1 MKKHCVILAP
11 AYPLRGGL
19 ASFNERLAREFQQQ
33 GYQVTIFTFSL
44 QYPGLLF
51 PGKTQYSDDPPPK
64 DLQIEVVVN
73 SINPLNW
80 WKVGQRLRRLRP
92 DLIVVRYWIPFMGPC
107 LGTILRLARRNGHT
121 KTIAIVD
128 NLIPHERRPGD
139 RLFTRYFTAAI
150 HGFIVM
156 SRQVE
161 KQLRAFIPSAE
172 VKYTPH
178 PMYDNYGEK
187 VSRQEALQALQ
198 LPEDQQYL
206 LFFGFIRKYKGL
218 DILLKA
224 MADSR
229 IQALGVKLLIGGEF
243 YDDDASYRSIIEEHQ
258 LQDHIIL
265 HNHYIS
271 NEQVKNY
278 FCAADLVVQPYR
290 TATQSGI
297 SQLAFYY
304 SKPMVATRV
313 GGLTEI
319 ISDKVDGY
327 LVDVDPTAIAD
338 AIVDYY
344 QSNRLDELTMAV
356 ERKKKHFSWD
366 TLVDCI
372 ESVSQKLDPASLST
386 TSSHDH

>member
-1 MKKHCVILAP
+1 LKKHCVILAP

-139 RLFTRYFTAAI
+139 RLFTRYFTATI

-161 KQLRAFIPSAE
+161 KQLRTFIPSAE
-172 VKYTPH
+172 VKCTPH

-206 LFFGFIRKYKGL
+206 LFFGFIRNYKGL
-218 DILLKA
+218 
-224 MADSR
+224 
-229 IQALGVKLLIGGEF
+229 
-243 YDDDASYRSIIEEHQ
+243 
-258 LQDHIIL
+258 
-265 HNHYIS
+265 
-271 NEQVKNY
+271 
-278 FCAADLVVQPYR
+278 
-290 TATQSGI
+290 
-297 SQLAFYY
+297 
-304 SKPMVATRV
+304 
-313 GGLTEI
+313 
-319 ISDKVDGY
+319 
-327 LVDVDPTAIAD
+327 
-338 AIVDYY
+338 
-344 QSNRLDELTMAV
+344 
-356 ERKKKHFSWD
+356 
-366 TLVDCI
+366 
-372 ESVSQKLDPASLST
+372 VS
-386 TSSHDH
+386 